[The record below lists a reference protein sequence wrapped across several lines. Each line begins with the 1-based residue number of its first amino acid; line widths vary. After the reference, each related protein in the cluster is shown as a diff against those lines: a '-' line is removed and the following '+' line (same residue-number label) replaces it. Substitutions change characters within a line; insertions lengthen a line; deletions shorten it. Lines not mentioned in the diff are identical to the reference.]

1 MALAHRVTTN
11 ASVTVATSTSVA
23 PGAAIPD
30 NCTNI
35 VISNPSGG
43 GTLLVSGAGIAVGT
57 VLVAGTNAFPVA
69 PGGALS
75 LDIGT
80 LAQRG
85 DMTGSNGISY
95 GASAATTAYILYTNN
110 LGAT

>member
-1 MALAHRVTTN
+1 MALSHRVTLN
-11 ASVTVATSTSVA
+11 ASVTVATTTSVA
-23 PGAAIPD
+23 PTVAIPD

-35 VISNPSGG
+35 VISNPTGG
-43 GTLLVSGAGIAVGT
+43 GTLYVSGAGIAVGT
-57 VLVAGTNAFPVA
+57 VLAPGTNSFPVA

-75 LDIGT
+75 LDLGT